1 MRKSIAWVLLIGLVV
16 SLGLVADAQAQA
28 KKDAASGLDRIE
40 GTVTEVH
47 VDKSEILVKQSGSTN
62 LVWTIAY
69 TPETTFGYRNAAAK
83 VDEVKKGR
91 RVICLGTFGTEKSR
105 MTATRIDVRSGK

>member
-1 MRKSIAWVLLIGLVV
+1 MRKSIAWMLSVGLVV
-16 SLGLVADAQAQA
+16 SLGLVAGAQAQA
-28 KKDAASGLDRIE
+28 KKDAASGLDRVE
-40 GTVTEVH
+40 GTVNEVRA
-47 VDKSEILVKQSGSTN
+47 DKSEILVKQSGSTN

-69 TPETTFGYRNAAAK
+69 TPETKFSYRNADAK
-83 VDEVKKGR
+83 VDEVQKGR